1 MPLGY
6 NSRRQRHGVQKLLF
20 LLVAVLM
27 LVMITDVHAT
37 TSRFDVASTVRADSN
52 VNDGSSSKATTTG
65 SSSNAELRSLN
76 FQDVLKNVW
85 DLRTLQPKS
94 SSTVNEAADEANAS
108 GDSISS
114 DSKTTSTTAAPIN
127 AESLSL
133 SADDAVTEALKTA
146 TPTVT
151 PAPVVTAIV
160 TQTPV
165 PTATLVV
172 TSTPVVTAT
181 PTPVPSPVQTP
192 APTPSPSP
200 TASDDENETAAES
213 STHES
218 GLDTD
223 ELAKNVSI
231 KSGSSNS
238 SFDETIVVMILGGV
252 GLIGVVVLVMS
263 RKISKETGDDEA
275 IRRAS
280 SFGIAR
286 L

>member
-1 MPLGY
+1 
-6 NSRRQRHGVQKLLF
+6 
-20 LLVAVLM
+20 M
-27 LVMITDVHAT
+27 LVMMTDIHAT
-37 TSRFDVASTVRADSN
+37 TTSTFDVASTVRADNN
-52 VNDGSSSKATTTG
+52 VNDDSSSNKVANTG

-76 FQDVLKNVW
+76 FQDALVNTW
-85 DLRTLQPKS
+85 DMLTTRTLRPTS
-94 SSTVNEAADEANAS
+94 SSTANEANDEASAS
-108 GDSISS
+108 GDSTSS
-114 DSKTTSTTAAPIN
+114 DSETTSTTAAPIK

-151 PAPVVTAIV
+151 PAPVATAIE
-160 TQTPV
+160 TQNPV
-165 PTATLVV
+165 PAATLVV
-172 TSTPVVTAT
+172 TPAPVVTAT
-181 PTPVPSPVQTP
+181 PTPTPMPSPVQTP

-200 TASDDENETAAES
+200 TASETVAES
-213 STHES
+213 STPES
-218 GLDTD
+218 GLNTD
-223 ELAKNVSI
+223 ELVKNVSI
-231 KSGSSNS
+231 KSGSANS